1 MSCKYFNYAE
11 IRLLG
16 CVSAAPWG
24 FHDREVETRV
34 DDEFID
40 VLIDRM
46 LERLMQLSNEG
57 PVRTDPIDFR
67 QRLKRNYARPAIR
80 MG

>member
-1 MSCKYFNYAE
+1 MRCKYFSNAKFH
-11 IRLLG
+11 LLG

-24 FHDREVETRV
+24 FHDREAEPRV
-34 DDEFID
+34 DDDFID
-40 VLIDRM
+40 TLIDRM